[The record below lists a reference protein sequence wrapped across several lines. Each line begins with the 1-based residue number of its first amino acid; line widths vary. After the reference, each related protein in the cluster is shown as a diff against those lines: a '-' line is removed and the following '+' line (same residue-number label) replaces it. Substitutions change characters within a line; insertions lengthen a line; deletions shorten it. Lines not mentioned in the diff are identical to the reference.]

1 MVFPRMRLLVR
12 PEARHGRAQHWDN
25 SGAGGKKRLGMV
37 VGTRGK
43 PPGEH
48 GAEPAAFPA
57 QRIPQGAPSAPLPPS
72 LPRQPHFLPR
82 SFALPRFY
90 HKAQKFAGSCCCSA
104 RKLWVFQPR
113 GFADLRDGSDP
124 LGKAFPSLHKHQI
137 PTPAHFFRTKRA
149 GRGQV
154 PARM

>member
-1 MVFPRMRLLVR
+1 MPFPPARGCWSGQR
-12 PEARHGRAQHWDN
+12 PDMAVPNTGIT
-25 SGAGGKKRLGMV
+25 AG
-37 VGTRGK
+37 
-43 PPGEH
+43 PGERSASGWWWEH
-48 GAEPAAFPA
+48 GENPLGNTGQSLRLSQRGGSRREPPV
-57 QRIPQGAPSAPLPPS
+57 SPPS
-72 LPRQPHFLPR
+72 FPRQPHFLPR

-113 GFADLRDGSDP
+113 GFADLRDRSDP